1 MDKNLF
7 FRNLDVPDHPV
18 DVVLDT
24 DAYNEVDDQFAL
36 AYLLNSKETLHLKAV
51 YAAPFYNAKS
61 SSPSDGMY
69 KSYDEIMKI
78 LALTG
83 NKEYEPFVYKGAEH
97 YMKDEKTP
105 AESDV
110 VRDLISRAG
119 QYSPK
124 NPLYVIAIGA
134 ITNIASAIAAQPEI
148 AENIV
153 IVWLG
158 GHDIHNQHG
167 CREFNMMQDIAAA
180 RVVFDCASPLIQLP
194 CRGVVSSFSISE
206 SELNVWLSGRNAVCN
221 FLVENVMQAQK
232 RAAGKPWS
240 RIIWDVTAVAW
251 LLNEN
256 DCFMESVIMPCH
268 KPEYDMCYAIH
279 PEAKMI
285 RYVNYIK
292 RDALFEDLIQKLT
305 QY

>member
-1 MDKNLF
+1 MAENAASYREEHKMDKNLF

-36 AYLLNSKETLHLKAV
+36 AYLLNSKEKLHLKAV

-61 SSPSDGMY
+61 ASPSDGMY

-124 NPLYVIAIGA
+124 NPLRYR
-134 ITNIASAIAAQPEI
+134 
-148 AENIV
+148 
-153 IVWLG
+153 
-158 GHDIHNQHG
+158 HRRDNQYCISDSRTAG
-167 CREFNMMQDIAAA
+167 NCGKYCNCMVRRA
-180 RVVFDCASPLIQLP
+180 RY
-194 CRGVVSSFSISE
+194 
-206 SELNVWLSGRNAVCN
+206 
-221 FLVENVMQAQK
+221 
-232 RAAGKPWS
+232 
-240 RIIWDVTAVAW
+240 T
-251 LLNEN
+251 
-256 DCFMESVIMPCH
+256 
-268 KPEYDMCYAIH
+268 
-279 PEAKMI
+279 
-285 RYVNYIK
+285 
-292 RDALFEDLIQKLT
+292 
-305 QY
+305 